1 MYPDPQRVRVHK
13 VSVCFDQYEHDLLR
27 ALANYQGEQLSV
39 LLRALVIREAQQVLG
54 LTGSVEQAR
63 A

>member
-39 LLRALVIREAQQVLG
+39 LLRSLVIREAQQVLG
-54 LTGSVEQAR
+54 VTGSVEQDR